1 MFSRVWGAKS
11 PSRLPGN
18 VIFDKKIRVTL
29 GVSCSRKS
37 PSIITKRN
45 VDEIQ
50 HLKEY
55 YFEFENKRNNLFI
68 GSILV

>member
-1 MFSRVWGAKS
+1 MVSRVWGAES

-45 VDEIQ
+45 MEKIQ
-50 HLKEY
+50 HCRKD
-55 YFEFENKRNNLFI
+55 YFIFCIYESMDKL
-68 GSILV
+68 L